1 MSSAFIGLDVKLT
14 LHSKPGSHLHAKILS
29 IDQSANT
36 LTVQKQD
43 GSQAVL
49 KRADIASLAAATAPK
64 PTSAATKAA
73 PPVSNP
79 SRSDTATP
87 AKAQSKQKKHQEP
100 EHAAVSSKPAATSTP
115 AFVDPAIM
123 SFDRSSTPA
132 APSSEQNAASH
143 LLAPLHASDLAASRS
158 STPTRSPQPKHAST
172 AAPTAKSAKKK
183 QAAHTPVSRGGSPAI
198 PNASL
203 SDDFDFSAGLKAF
216 DKKKIW
222 DDIRA
227 SDHTDPASLL
237 VSHNRIV
244 NTGATELVRGPNGV
258 GPANSYSTPERGRS
272 HTKNGQQK
280 LRPNEMVC
288 SPSPERAPSPTPI
301 APPKQQTVE
310 APKPSQTSTPDNGK
324 PTYEQLEERIRKLE
338 AELALARRRNVLLE
352 ELAGLG
358 LGVSTRADAVPVT
371 SSPPHPD
378 TNGSKSSSR
387 QGGSSVDAD
396 VAETEKSLTGLSL
409 QPQSSKAESKPV
421 GLSNALAAAG
431 FAISAS
437 DGSANSTPAPA
448 TPTSISGPAAAI
460 PAEAES
466 EKQEP
471 LFGHIVD
478 PPVLTLLFPT
488 AALQHAA
495 LARMEAFYESDS
507 KAKRYLSLQ
516 QAADERICRNYQ
528 GFNFPIRQGV
538 LKWLEAMFEATGS
551 DEDTPKWWTA
561 HCSSEENQLLDL
573 LVSLNAISPYEGATS
588 RNADAANGEMS
599 YVISCVASQAH
610 STLPHELLHALYF
623 LSPSY
628 RAFVSRQY
636 ASLSSASKKVIETDL
651 GMRKY
656 SPSVFEDEFQA
667 YLAEGLGTEKEFGN
681 KPAAE
686 CKDIAQQLRQEV
698 TAKWKKLGLDLES
711 GKQQE
716 KWEDVKWQTL
726 DRYAAVQKASKK
738 SKAAAAAGS
747 PAKGKGGK
755 KSNK

>member
-1 MSSAFIGLDVKLT
+1 MSSPFIGLDVKLA
-14 LHSKPGSHLHAKILS
+14 LHPRPGTHLHAKILS
-29 IDQSANT
+29 IDQAANT

-49 KRADIASLAAATAPK
+49 KRTDIASLAAATAPPK
-64 PTSAATKAA
+64 PSETPSKALPPAAAA
-73 PPVSNP
+73 NSH
-79 SRSDTATP
+79 SQATP
-87 AKAQSKQKKHQEP
+87 AKAQGKQKRQQDP
-100 EHAAVSSKPAATSTP
+100 EHAAVSSKPAPPS
-115 AFVDPAIM
+115 FVDPAIM
-123 SFDRSSTPA
+123 AYDRSSTPVA
-132 APSSEQNAASH
+132 SSTEQNASSH
-143 LLAPLHASDLAASRS
+143 LLAPLQASELAASRS
-158 STPTRSPQPKHAST
+158 LTPTRSPRPKNASST
-172 AAPTAKSAKKK
+172 APTPKSAKKK
-183 QAAHTPVSRGGSPAI
+183 QATQAPVSRDNSPALA
-198 PNASL
+198 NASL
-203 SDDFDFSAGLKAF
+203 SEDFDFSAGLKAF

-227 SDHTDPASLL
+227 SDHTDPAMLL
-237 VSHNRIV
+237 VSHNRIAK
-244 NTGATELVRGPNGV
+244 NGATELVRGPNGV
-258 GPANSYSTPERGRS
+258 GPANSYSAPDRGRS
-272 HTKNGQQK
+272 SVKDGQQK

-288 SPSPERAPSPTPI
+288 SPSPERVPSPTPNAALVKPAI
-301 APPKQQTVE
+301 E
-310 APKPSQTSTPDNGK
+310 SSKPSELSAPGNGK

-358 LGVSTRADAVPVT
+358 LGVSTRADAVPIA
-371 SSPPHPD
+371 SSPPQPD
-378 TNGSKSSSR
+378 SNGTKSTAR
-387 QGGSSVDAD
+387 QGGSSAEVD
-396 VAETEKSLTGLSL
+396 VAKTEKSLSALSL
-409 QPQSSKAESKPV
+409 QPELSQPVSSTPV
-421 GLSNALAAAG
+421 GLSNALAAAS
-431 FAISAS
+431 FAVLAS
-437 DGSANSTPAPA
+437 DASANSTPAPA
-448 TPTSISGPAAAI
+448 TPTSVTAPSAAEPAD
-460 PAEAES
+460 AES

-507 KAKRYLSLQ
+507 KAKSYLSLQ

-538 LKWLEAMFEATGS
+538 HEWLDAMFEATDS
-551 DEDTPKWWTA
+551 DQDTPKWWTP

-573 LVSLNAISPYEGATS
+573 LVSLNAISPYEGAAS
-588 RNADAANGEMS
+588 RSADAETSDVS

-628 RAFVSRQY
+628 RSFVSRQY
-636 ASLSSASKKVIETDL
+636 ASLSSANKKVIETDL

-686 CKDIAQQLRQEV
+686 CKDIAQQLRGQV
-698 TAKWKKLGLDLES
+698 TAEWKKLGLDLES

-726 DRYAAVQKASKK
+726 DRYAAMQKASKK
-738 SKAAAAAGS
+738 SKAAGGGGGS

-755 KSNK
+755 KSKK